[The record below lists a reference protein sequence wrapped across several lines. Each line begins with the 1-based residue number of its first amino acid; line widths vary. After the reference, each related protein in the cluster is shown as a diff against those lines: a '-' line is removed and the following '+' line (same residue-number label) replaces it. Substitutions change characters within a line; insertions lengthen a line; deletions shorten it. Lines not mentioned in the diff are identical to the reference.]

1 MRKLL
6 ASLSV
11 LCILASCDTLEEVIT
26 GQEPAPEEIL
36 GIQQWRC
43 ISHVDWTATKIG
55 IGEGFR
61 DREIIVRL
69 SRPRDKEAGLGEI
82 TVAGTTHTA
91 FFHVEGLSL
100 RWYFGE
106 DSRYSFIIEPDGSSG
121 YYDFSGV
128 EVGEKIP
135 PTQRYGCKAWK

>member
-26 GQEPAPEEIL
+26 GQESAPEEIL

-43 ISHVDWTATKIG
+43 ISLIDWMQAESG
-55 IGEGFR
+55 GGFR
-61 DREIIVRL
+61 DHEIIVRL

-91 FFHVEGLSL
+91 FFRVEGLSL
-100 RWYFGE
+100 RWSFGE
-106 DSRYSFIIEPDGSSG
+106 DSRYSLIIEPDGLSG

-128 EVGEKIP
+128 DVGEKIL